1 MTGYSKVFLDTA
13 PLIYFLDT
21 DINYAE
27 KVENIF
33 SEVLE
38 NGKSMITSV
47 ITCTEYLTYPYRT
60 GNLEKINAFFEFLT
74 DCDILICPID
84 MNIAKRSA
92 KIRAGYKDFKTMDCL
107 QLATACLQGCDLFLT
122 NDRQLCQ
129 FKDIKC
135 ITVDEWC

>member
-1 MTGYSKVFLDTA
+1 MTGYSKVFLDTD

-38 NGKSMITSV
+38 NEKPMITSV

-60 GNLEKINAFFEFLT
+60 GNLEKTNAFFEFLT
-74 DCDILICPID
+74 DC
-84 MNIAKRSA
+84 
-92 KIRAGYKDFKTMDCL
+92 
-107 QLATACLQGCDLFLT
+107 
-122 NDRQLCQ
+122 
-129 FKDIKC
+129 
-135 ITVDEWC
+135 